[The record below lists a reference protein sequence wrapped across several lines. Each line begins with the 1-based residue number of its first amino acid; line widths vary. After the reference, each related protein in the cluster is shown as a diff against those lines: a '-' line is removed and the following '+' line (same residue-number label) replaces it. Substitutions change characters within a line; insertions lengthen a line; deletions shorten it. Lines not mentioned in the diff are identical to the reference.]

1 MMMSRNNANLPL
13 PSVDYSVCLCN
24 DRFNGIGEISGQHF
38 APANRGQRSLADM
51 TEDQDKG
58 QMLQE
63 IQSLRDLVA
72 RLESAAREQQQAG
85 ELLHIFHI
93 NSPIGLF
100 IVQDRKMV
108 FANNQF
114 ERLVGVTDR
123 KLKETY
129 SLDHVHPADRE
140 LVRKSAI
147 RMLKGESIPPYKYRF
162 LHKGNKVR
170 WVMEGVVSIQYQGKR
185 ATLGH
190 IMDITDRI
198 RAEEK
203 LRRLYE
209 KEKKLRSDLED
220 EVNKRI
226 KFTHALVHEL
236 KTPLT
241 PVLLSSELLVEQ
253 LHEEPLASVAR
264 NILRGAKRL
273 NNRTNELLD
282 LARVEI
288 GSLRLQPR
296 NVDTGSV
303 LNHIADDVAVMIN
316 KKHQILERRIQDGL
330 PAMFVDAGRLS
341 QVVMNLLVNGM
352 KFTPEGGTITLSAR
366 AEADSLL
373 VEVSDNGPGISKNDL
388 GQIFRPYQTGR
399 NDREGLGGL
408 GLGLSLCKQLVELQ
422 GGRIWVR
429 SQVGKGSTF
438 SFTIPMNT
446 GKQESGEGGK
456 SGG

>member
-1 MMMSRNNANLPL
+1 
-13 PSVDYSVCLCN
+13 
-24 DRFNGIGEISGQHF
+24 
-38 APANRGQRSLADM
+38 M
-51 TEDQDKG
+51 THMKEDQNRE
-58 QMLQE
+58 QLLEE
-63 IQSLRDLVA
+63 IENLRNQVS
-72 RLESAAREQQQAG
+72 RMESAAHEQRQAG
-85 ELLHIFHI
+85 ELLHIFRI

-114 ERLVGVTDR
+114 EKLVGVTDQ

-129 SLDHVHPADRE
+129 SLDHVHRDDRE

-147 RMLKGESIPPYKYRF
+147 RMLKGEDIPPYKYRF
-162 LHKGNKVR
+162 MHKGNKVR

-203 LRRLYE
+203 LRRQYE
-209 KEKKLRSDLED
+209 NEKKLRKELED

-226 KFTHALVHEL
+226 EFTHALVHEL

-273 NNRTNELLD
+273 DNRTNELLD
-282 LARVEI
+282 LAKVEI
-288 GSLRLQPR
+288 GRLRLEPK
-296 NVDTGSV
+296 NVETLALLG
-303 LNHIADDVAVMIN
+303 HIADDVSVMIN
-316 KKHQILERRIQDGL
+316 KKRQLLERRIPEDL
-330 PAMFVDAGRLS
+330 PAVYADPGRLA
-341 QVVMNLLVNGM
+341 QVVLNLLVNAS
-352 KFTPEGGTITLSAR
+352 KFTPAGGTITLSAR
-366 AEADSLL
+366 VEADSVL
-373 VEVSDNGPGISKNDL
+373 VDVSDTGPGIPRIDMGK
-388 GQIFRPYQTGR
+388 IFRPYQMSRT
-399 NDREGLGGL
+399 DRESLGGL
-408 GLGLSLCKQLVELQ
+408 GLGLSLCKQLVELH
-422 GGRIWVR
+422 GGKIWAR
-429 SQVGKGSTF
+429 SHVGKGSTF
-438 SFTIPMNT
+438 SFSVPKNIRTRT
-446 GKQESGEGGK
+446 GEGGR

>member
-1 MMMSRNNANLPL
+1 MTILSA
-13 PSVDYSVCLCN
+13 SVM
-24 DRFNGIGEISGQHF
+24 IGLMASGKYQNKTSCSGH
-38 APANRGQRSLADM
+38 RGQRKLTDM
-51 TEDQDKG
+51 TQDQDKG
-58 QMLQE
+58 RGLQE
-63 IQSLRDLVA
+63 IQSLRDQVV

-129 SLDHVHPADRE
+129 SLDHVHPSDRE

-209 KEKKLRSDLED
+209 KEKRLRKELED

-226 KFTHALVHEL
+226 EFTHALVHEL

-288 GSLRLQPR
+288 GRLRLQPR
-296 NVDTGSV
+296 SVDTGPLLS
-303 LNHIADDVAVMIN
+303 HIADDIAVMVD
-316 KKHQILERRIQDGL
+316 KKRQFLERRIQDNL
-330 PAMFVDAGRLS
+330 PAVFADPGRLS
-341 QVVMNLLVNGM
+341 QVVMNLLVNAS

-373 VEVSDNGPGISKNDL
+373 VEVSDNGPGIRKIDIA
-388 GQIFRPYQTGR
+388 QIFRPYQMSR

-408 GLGLSLCKQLVELQ
+408 GLGLSLCKQLVELH
-422 GGRIWVR
+422 GGKIWVR
-429 SQVGKGSTF
+429 SQAGKGSTF
-438 SFTIPMNT
+438 SFTIPLKIGAQKT
-446 GKQESGEGGK
+446 DEGGK